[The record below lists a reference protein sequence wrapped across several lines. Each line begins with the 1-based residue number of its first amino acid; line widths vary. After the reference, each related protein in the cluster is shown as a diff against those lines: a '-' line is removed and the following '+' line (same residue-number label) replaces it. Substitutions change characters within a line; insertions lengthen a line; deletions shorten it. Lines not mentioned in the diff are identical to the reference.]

1 MQQKKRPEERT
12 WLEPWGEIPASQRDS
27 FLLQLNKEITQR
39 HPLFG
44 RHLELIGRSFAND
57 DLLVVVDTSEWV
69 VVHLTWLG
77 SGDSRFP
84 LFESFDT
91 WSGFVNNK
99 MAVDNEGF

>member
-1 MQQKKRPEERT
+1 MQQKKRPEERI

-27 FLLQLNKEITQR
+27 FLLQLNKEITQQ

-57 DLLVVVDTSEWV
+57 DVLVLVDTSEWV
-69 VVHLTWLG
+69 VVHLTWSG
-77 SGDSRFP
+77 SGDSLFP
-84 LFESFDT
+84 LVESFDT

-99 MAVDNEGF
+99 MAVNNEGF